1 MSKSKEKNIK
11 NIRKA
16 IIILVIMLI
25 ILLIALIIL
34 YNNPTDKTLRY
45 IYNTKEEG
53 NIDIMPT
60 NVDKLFEVYSGNVN
74 QRSLYKAMYCFAT
87 EYVEKYYLDTKNLSN
102 DGIEEYFDSNSKSIE
117 KELGISDKDKFNSFC
132 ENLKNNL
139 SGDNLNLVSYTI
151 NPNYIKRTTSSTECS
166 IVIKYDNNSKIAFY
180 LSIQNE
186 LNENKTPIY
195 YEACTD
201 EEILSY
207 EYTNNNYVTPD
218 AVQSPGKVIE

>member
-53 NIDIMPT
+53 NIDIMTT

-74 QRSLYKAMYCFAT
+74 QRSLYRII
-87 EYVEKYYLDTKNLSN
+87 SN
-102 DGIEEYFDSNSKSIE
+102 DD
-117 KELGISDKDKFNSFC
+117 
-132 ENLKNNL
+132 
-139 SGDNLNLVSYTI
+139 
-151 NPNYIKRTTSSTECS
+151 
-166 IVIKYDNNSKIAFY
+166 
-180 LSIQNE
+180 
-186 LNENKTPIY
+186 
-195 YEACTD
+195 
-201 EEILSY
+201 
-207 EYTNNNYVTPD
+207 
-218 AVQSPGKVIE
+218 